1 MYPSDKLLKHFSL
14 DGLNLQV
21 FCNWYQYLKKRD
33 RNYDLD
39 SEVKVNIKFGSQKWN
54 ILNYCKQHVK
64 YSMKAILVLWD
75 VCFYGTFLSG
85 NWISYR

>member
-1 MYPSDKLLKHFSL
+1 MDKTCRYFVIDTSI
-14 DGLNLQV
+14 
-21 FCNWYQYLKKRD
+21 WKKRD

-54 ILNYCKQHVK
+54 ILNYFKQHVK

-85 NWISYR
+85 N